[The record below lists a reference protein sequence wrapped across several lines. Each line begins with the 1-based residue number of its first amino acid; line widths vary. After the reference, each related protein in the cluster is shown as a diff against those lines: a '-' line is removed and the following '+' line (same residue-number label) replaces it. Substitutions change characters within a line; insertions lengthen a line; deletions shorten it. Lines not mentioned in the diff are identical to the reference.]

1 MRHRMYTYYHIM
13 IKALILFFSITG
25 RQYRRHHCLYCDA
38 CTKNISRHLKLMHS
52 KEREVE
58 EMDCMNHKD
67 AMKKMALLRLRGD
80 HFFNVKVLA
89 ENSDLNNLIVARAT
103 GDWIGD
109 KYGPC
114 PTCLSWVK
122 ETNLKKHTSHCVGT
136 HDKHS
141 IPGIGT
147 LIHNSRLLASKEDNI
162 LASPR
167 LLKIIHNMRRGDVK
181 ELCKIDKLIIAL
193 GEEWLIKSFGNVVRS
208 QNYTSD
214 RMRSMA
220 RFLRKLQ
227 EITGEENS
235 LLNYLTPFHFDN
247 CVKAAVNLSSHS
259 DDIFDVRNPSVALKL
274 GHDIKRSAHTKEVIG
289 IKQSDEQM
297 KKDATNFLI
306 LMEKEWP
313 TRVAT
318 TALRVLKE
326 RRFNR
331 IPVIPS
337 PDDIQSFKV
346 FLDKEILNMDVNL
359 ITQDNF
365 KYIAQ
370 LLQAKL
376 TTYNRRRP
384 LEVESVT

>member
-1 MRHRMYTYYHIM
+1 
-13 IKALILFFSITG
+13 
-25 RQYRRHHCLYCDA
+25 
-38 CTKNISRHLKLMHS
+38 
-52 KEREVE
+52 
-58 EMDCMNHKD
+58 
-67 AMKKMALLRLRGD
+67 
-80 HFFNVKVLA
+80 
-89 ENSDLNNLIVARAT
+89 
-103 GDWIGD
+103 
-109 KYGPC
+109 
-114 PTCLSWVK
+114 
-122 ETNLKKHTSHCVGT
+122 
-136 HDKHS
+136 
-141 IPGIGT
+141 
-147 LIHNSRLLASKEDNI
+147 
-162 LASPR
+162 
-167 LLKIIHNMRRGDVK
+167 
-181 ELCKIDKLIIAL
+181 
-193 GEEWLIKSFGNVVRS
+193 
-208 QNYTSD
+208 
-214 RMRSMA
+214 MRSMA

>member
-1 MRHRMYTYYHIM
+1 
-13 IKALILFFSITG
+13 
-25 RQYRRHHCLYCDA
+25 
-38 CTKNISRHLKLMHS
+38 MHS

-67 AMKKMALLRLRGD
+67 AMKKMSLLRLRGD

-89 ENSDLNNLIVARAT
+89 ENSDLNNLIIARAT
-103 GDWIGD
+103 GDWVGD

-337 PDDIQSFKV
+337 PDDIKSFKV

>member
-1 MRHRMYTYYHIM
+1 
-13 IKALILFFSITG
+13 
-25 RQYRRHHCLYCDA
+25 
-38 CTKNISRHLKLMHS
+38 
-52 KEREVE
+52 
-58 EMDCMNHKD
+58 
-67 AMKKMALLRLRGD
+67 MALLRLRGD

-208 QNYTSD
+208 Q
-214 RMRSMA
+214 
-220 RFLRKLQ
+220 KL
-227 EITGEENS
+227 
-235 LLNYLTPFHFDN
+235 
-247 CVKAAVNLSSHS
+247 
-259 DDIFDVRNPSVALKL
+259 
-274 GHDIKRSAHTKEVIG
+274 
-289 IKQSDEQM
+289 
-297 KKDATNFLI
+297 
-306 LMEKEWP
+306 
-313 TRVAT
+313 
-318 TALRVLKE
+318 
-326 RRFNR
+326 
-331 IPVIPS
+331 
-337 PDDIQSFKV
+337 
-346 FLDKEILNMDVNL
+346 
-359 ITQDNF
+359 
-365 KYIAQ
+365 YI
-370 LLQAKL
+370 
-376 TTYNRRRP
+376 R
-384 LEVESVT
+384 